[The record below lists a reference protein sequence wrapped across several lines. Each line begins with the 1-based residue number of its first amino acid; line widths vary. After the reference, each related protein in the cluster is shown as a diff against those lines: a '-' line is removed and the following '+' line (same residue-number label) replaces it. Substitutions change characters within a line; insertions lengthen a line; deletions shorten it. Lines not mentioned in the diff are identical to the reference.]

1 MKVYIATLPNGFFG
15 SAGHSWK
22 SLDVNRLSTLLD
34 YPTEIITINDLMN
47 ISFAA
52 DDTVIYTS
60 DDEENIRL
68 YLRDVM
74 YFVDKKCRI
83 LPNYNMLLGQE
94 NKGFQELFR
103 SELGF
108 GNLRGS
114 YFFDIDDSKL
124 PLPKVLKTV
133 SGAGSSGVFLAKDK
147 SDILHIKNKFFDVS
161 HKRKIIKLQRR
172 LKLKKKEFSIYNYR
186 HKGFNLF
193 VEQEFVPNLSNDFK
207 VLIFGNRYYGLK
219 RLIRKDDFRAS
230 GSGLFEYVK
239 PPVEVL
245 NFAKSAFDKLNNPYA
260 SLDIAQS
267 SDNCYL
273 IEFQGTNF
281 GPLALLNSPNRSVY
295 SDNGWIEEK
304 NNKDLEENFAYA
316 LNVFLNK
323 APVVSY

>member
-47 ISFAA
+47 INFAA

-74 YFVDKKCRI
+74 YFVNKKCRI
-83 LPNYNMLLGQE
+83 LPSYNMLLGHE

-108 GNLRGS
+108 GNLQGS
-114 YFFDIDDSKL
+114 YFFDIYDSTL
-124 PLPKVLKTV
+124 PIPKVLKTV
-133 SGAGSSGVFLAKDK
+133 SGAGSSGVFLARNKNDVLK
-147 SDILHIKNKFFDVS
+147 IKNKFFDVS
-161 HKRKIIKLQRR
+161 HKRKVIKLQRR
-172 LKLKKKEFSIYNYR
+172 LRLKKKEFSIYNYR

-207 VLIFGNRYYGLK
+207 ILVFGNRYYWLK
-219 RLIRKDDFRAS
+219 RMIKKNDFRAS
-230 GSGLFEYVK
+230 GSGLFEYIK
-239 PPVEVL
+239 PPIEVL
-245 NFAKSAFDKLNNPYA
+245 DFARSIFKKLDNPYA

-267 SDNCYL
+267 TEGCYL

-281 GPLALLNSPNRSVY
+281 GPLALLESPNRWVY
-295 SDNGWIEEK
+295 SNNSCIEEK

-316 LNVFLNK
+316 LNIFLNNN
-323 APVVSY
+323 PVASF